1 VILYLHGFR
10 SAPASIKAQQL
21 LGRLCALGREGE
33 FWCPQLPVEPRAA
46 VALVEA
52 KIAQCE
58 APPTLVGSSLGGYYA
73 TWLAEKHGVKAV
85 LVNPAVVAPVSLAD
99 FVGRHTNLYTNEEFE
114 FTAEHVAQ
122 LRALEVPRIADS
134 ARYLLILGTA
144 DELLDYRD
152 AVRKYAGAQTV
163 LIEGG
168 DHGLAQ
174 FAEHVDEVLGFAGMA
189 GW

>member
-1 VILYLHGFR
+1 
-10 SAPASIKAQQL
+10 
-21 LGRLCALGREGE
+21 
-33 FWCPQLPVEPRAA
+33 
-46 VALVEA
+46 
-52 KIAQCE
+52 
-58 APPTLVGSSLGGYYA
+58 
-73 TWLAEKHGVKAV
+73 
-85 LVNPAVVAPVSLAD
+85 
-99 FVGRHTNLYTNEEFE
+99 
-114 FTAEHVAQ
+114 VAQ
-122 LRALEVPRIADS
+122 LRALEVPRIADP

-174 FAEHVDEVLGFAGMA
+174 FAEHVDEVLAFAGMA